1 MPSTATETKPPTP
14 TTTPEPVKQ
23 QPKPAA
29 QTREPA
35 SAPGQTLGGVLIP
48 GGALT
53 GMIGFCWLCHQFG
66 LPAVLLAVVACSA
79 VATATLAVR
88 AGRRIRRAGSGR
100 LGRASLRAPGT
111 GHRGGAA
118 SGPAGRGP
126 TGGGRVPAA
135 RSGAG
140 PSLRKPT
147 SGTPSAVGRAGG
159 TSRKPGGLA
168 AKPKPLSAATPN
180 LSGHQPGTLGRNAA
194 ALGGPGRRT
203 TPGGAA
209 PRTAPKPTGGAS
221 LRKHTGGGAAPTLSG
236 AAGRL
241 ARTFSRKSPTTA
253 AGGNTPQGGAR
264 RGGGAKQPKS
274 SGRQQPG
281 NSKGGYKP
289 APQSATSAGGRARK
303 AAKTL
308 TQAAPRNR
316 GQSGKQPNPGKLKA
330 RSKRT
335 SRQGKSRLRG
345 AWSGLRRGSRLTKQG
360 SHWVGRKLRQH
371 LSPLTRD
378 RLRKA
383 ATPLRATARLMA
395 RHGSP
400 LLAHAWRYGS
410 RALLNAHLAL
420 GSVRFSTAGP
430 NWLRPLARVFHTLTT
445 PAARALAWAGT
456 WGWLNRWMY
465 RHTGAGTTPTSPK
478 PRRTAP
484 TGCRTAGA
492 HRPVH
497 SPTRITTPATNGVPV
512 SSIEPALPLQYAAD
526 AVRTA
531 GAMMVLNP
539 AGNMVG
545 YEATINSLA
554 EIQRAIGDVISMAAH
569 SSRENFKVNAAIPEA
584 YDDTAVYA
592 HALAGRLDSIP
603 TLYRIIHAEQID
615 NIENP
620 TIQGAK
626 WDQSANWQ

>member
-1 MPSTATETKPPTP
+1 MPSTATETKPPTT
-14 TTTPEPVKQ
+14 TTTPEPVTRQ
-23 QPKPAA
+23 QKEPVA
-29 QTREPA
+29 QTKEPA
-35 SAPGQTLGGVLIP
+35 SAPGQTLAGVLIP

-53 GMIGFCWLCHQFG
+53 GLIGFCWLSHQFG

-79 VATATLAVR
+79 VATATLVVKT
-88 AGRRIRRAGSGR
+88 GRRIRRSGTGR
-100 LGRASLRAPGT
+100 LGRASSRSPGT
-111 GHRGGAA
+111 GHRRPSN
-118 SGPAGRGP
+118 SGSAGR
-126 TGGGRVPAA
+126 TSGGSGRVPAA
-135 RSGAG
+135 RTGSGS
-140 PSLRKPT
+140 SLRKPA
-147 SGTPSAVGRAGG
+147 GAAAAGG
-159 TSRKPGGLA
+159 GRMGDSSHKPGGSM
-168 AKPKPLSAATPN
+168 AKKNRPSTVAPN
-180 LSGHQPGTLGRNAA
+180 TAGGNPARLGRNAA
-194 ALGGPGRRT
+194 ATGGTGRSLTPPKTPRT
-203 TPGGAA
+203 TAG
-209 PRTAPKPTGGAS
+209 S
-221 LRKHTGGGAAPTLSG
+221 GGGTSPLKRSG
-236 AAGRL
+236 AAGGGGRTGPVERL
-241 ARTFSRKSPTTA
+241 SRTLRRKSPTTPTSP
-253 AGGNTPQGGAR
+253 AGAG
-264 RGGGAKQPKS
+264 S
-274 SGRQQPG
+274 SRSQSSDVKGRH
-281 NSKGGYKP
+281 KHR
-289 APQSATSAGGRARK
+289 APSSSSPSVSSRAWK
-303 AAKTL
+303 AAKAL
-308 TQAAPRNR
+308 QRAVNR
-316 GQSGKQPNPGKLKA
+316 DRTGGKDPNPSKLKPQPKA
-330 RSKRT
+330 KKPNKAQGSRDTGQGAGAKAAQRSF
-335 SRQGKSRLRG
+335 GAAMG
-345 AWSGLRRGSRLTKQG
+345 AWRRGRY
-360 SHWVGRKLRQH
+360 WAGRKLRQH
-371 LSPLTRD
+371 TSALTRQ

-383 ATPLRATARLMA
+383 AAPVRATAHAIA

-400 LLAHAWRYGS
+400 LLAHAWRHGS

-420 GSVRFSTAGP
+420 GSVRYSSIGP

-465 RHTGAGTTPTSPK
+465 RHTGGGSSPTP
-478 PRRTAP
+478 PRRKTP
-484 TGCRTAGA
+484 VGRRTSGV

-497 SPTRITTPATNGVPV
+497 SPTRIITAPATKGVPV
-512 SSIEPALPLQYAAD
+512 GSIEPALPLQYAAD

-569 SSRENFKVNAAIPEA
+569 SSRENFKVNEAIPEA

>member
-14 TTTPEPVKQ
+14 ATTPEPLKQ

-35 SAPGQTLGGVLIP
+35 SAPGQTLAGVLIP

-53 GMIGFCWLCHQFG
+53 GLIGFCWLSHQFG

-79 VATATLAVR
+79 VATATLVVK
-88 AGRRIRRAGSGR
+88 AGRRLRRSGTGR
-100 LGRASLRAPGT
+100 LGRASSRSPGT
-111 GHRGGAA
+111 GHRTPA
-118 SGPAGRGP
+118 SSGSTGRTPG
-126 TGGGRVPAA
+126 GGGRIPAA
-135 RSGAG
+135 RTGSG

-147 SGTPSAVGRAGG
+147 RTAADGGRMGGSSHKPGGSLATKNRPPSAVAPNTAGG
-159 TSRKPGGLA
+159 NPAR
-168 AKPKPLSAATPN
+168 
-180 LSGHQPGTLGRNAA
+180 LGRNAA
-194 ALGGPGRRT
+194 ATGGTGRSL
-203 TPGGAA
+203 
-209 PRTAPKPTGGAS
+209 TAPKAPRSSAG
-221 LRKHTGGGAAPTLSG
+221 TGGGSAPLKRSG
-236 AAGRL
+236 SAGGAGRSGPVERL
-241 ARTFSRKSPTTA
+241 ARTLRRKSPTTPTSPTG
-253 AGGNTPQGGAR
+253 AG
-264 RGGGAKQPKS
+264 S
-274 SGRQQPG
+274 SGGRSQSSG
-281 NSKGGYKP
+281 VKGHKHHRP
-289 APQSATSAGGRARK
+289 PSSSSPSVSSRAWK
-303 AAKTL
+303 AAKAL
-308 TQAAPRNR
+308 QRAVNR
-316 GQSGKQPNPGKLKA
+316 DRTGGKDPDPGKLKA
-330 RSKRT
+330 QPKVKKPSKAKGSSGMGRGSGAKVAQRSFSAAMGT
-335 SRQGKSRLRG
+335 
-345 AWSGLRRGSRLTKQG
+345 WRRGRY
-360 SHWVGRKLRQH
+360 WVGRKLRQH
-371 LSPLTRD
+371 TSALTRQ

-383 ATPLRATARLMA
+383 AAPLWATAHAIA
-395 RHGSP
+395 RHGTP
-400 LLAHAWRYGS
+400 LLARTWRYGS

-420 GSVRFSTAGP
+420 GSVCYSAMGP

-478 PRRTAP
+478 TRRTAP
-484 TGCRTAGA
+484 AGGRTAGA

-497 SPTRITTPATNGVPV
+497 SPTRISTPATNGVPV

-569 SSRENFKVNAAIPEA
+569 SSRESFKVNAAIPEA

-603 TLYRIIHAEQID
+603 TLFRIIHAEQID

-626 WDQSANWQ
+626 WDQRANWQ